1 MIRSPDTNMPPMITS
16 PKTTN
21 WSAVGRP
28 ITRIIWVSPARKNAA
43 VHVESGLAS
52 PPVSEA
58 PPITTAA
65 IGPNRYGAPIVMLI
79 VRRNAA
85 TRIPATP

>member
-1 MIRSPDTNMPPMITS
+1 MITS
-16 PKTTN
+16 PNTTN
-21 WSAVGRP
+21 CRAVGSP

-43 VHVESGLAS
+43 AHVETGLAS

-65 IGPNRYGAPIVMLI
+65 IGPSRYGAPIVMLI
-79 VRRNAA
+79 VRRNEASRMPAIPYRIAA
-85 TRIPATP
+85 TT